1 MSDNFRIFVTEKEI
15 VIRIFTYK
23 TPRRWAKR
31 QSIMKKMRFQEKT
44 IKDLGTLNRGQSML
58 LNLYIKGYTHITLA
72 VYTADIELTV
82 YGDNMEDLEVADT
95 IIRNQMADGDT
106 IKCNEIQG
114 EKKEFVTL
122 QWQGHLNE
130 IEYE

>member
-1 MSDNFRIFVTEKEI
+1 MR
-15 VIRIFTYK
+15 
-23 TPRRWAKR
+23 
-31 QSIMKKMRFQEKT
+31 KMRFQENT

-82 YGDNMEDLEVADT
+82 YGDNMGDLEIADT
-95 IIRNQMADGDT
+95 IIRDLMADGDT

-114 EKKEFVTL
+114 EEKVFITL

-130 IEYE
+130 TEYE